1 VLSVSDRNYL
11 KIGIK
16 QDPLPALYNSWF
28 KVAKQ
33 FRGKGMASKDKF
45 DRRPGGESPLTAAI
59 SARDGETMAMVRQ
72 AIQEKRMRL
81 AYQPV
86 VMAADTSRIAFHEG
100 LMRVIDPSGRVIPA
114 REFIDAV
121 EADELGRQ
129 IDCLALDIGLTT
141 LSRFPQVRLSV
152 NMSARS
158 VGYPRWMRILRKAL
172 SSDKTIAERLILEI
186 TESSAMLVPELVI
199 AFMDDLQAQGVS
211 FALDD
216 FGAGQTA
223 FRYFRDFFFDVVKLD
238 GQFIRNI
245 HRDPDNQALVRA
257 LMSIGQH
264 FDMMT
269 IAESVEN
276 LDDANWLQAA
286 GIDCMQGYLFGAPTV
301 RPAWIEDRKQKTA

>member
-1 VLSVSDRNYL
+1 MP
-11 KIGIK
+11 KIGTN
-16 QDPLPALYNSWF
+16 PEFLPVLNGRHCRLAGNFGETFRSAGQAMALLH
-28 KVAKQ
+28 
-33 FRGKGMASKDKF
+33 RI
-45 DRRPGGESPLTAAI
+45 DRQAGDESPLAAVVA
-59 SARDGETMAMVRQ
+59 ARDGETLSMVRR

-86 VMAADTSRIAFHEG
+86 VVAADPARIAFHEG
-100 LMRVIDPSGRVIPA
+100 LIRVIDPSGRVIPA
-114 REFIDAV
+114 RDFIDAV
-121 EADELGRQ
+121 ETDELGRQ

-141 LSRFPQVRLSV
+141 LARFPQIRLSV

-158 VGYPRWMRILRKAL
+158 IGYPRWMKILRKGLAT
-172 SSDKTIAERLILEI
+172 DETIGPRLILEI
-186 TESSAMLVPELVI
+186 TEGSAMLVPELVV

-223 FRYFRDFFFDVVKLD
+223 FRYFRDFFFDVVKID

-245 HRDPDNQALVRA
+245 HADRDNQALTRA

-264 FDMMT
+264 FDMLT
-269 IAESVEN
+269 IAESVETTQ
-276 LDDANWLQAA
+276 DAEWLQAA

-301 RPAWIEDRKQKTA
+301 RPAWVDDRKSKTG

>member
-1 VLSVSDRNYL
+1 MAFINRIDR
-11 KIGIK
+11 
-16 QDPLPALYNSWF
+16 Q
-28 KVAKQ
+28 
-33 FRGKGMASKDKF
+33 
-45 DRRPGGESPLTAAI
+45 PGDESPLAAVI
-59 SARDGETMAMVRQ
+59 AARDGETMTMVRR
-72 AIQEKRMRL
+72 AIHEKRLRL

-86 VMAADTSRIAFHEG
+86 VVAADPSRVAFHEG
-100 LMRVIDPSGRVIPA
+100 LIRVIDPTGRVIPA
-114 REFIDAV
+114 RDFIDAV

-141 LSRFPQVRLSV
+141 LARFPQVRLSV

-172 SSDKTIAERLILEI
+172 ASDKTIGARLILEI
-186 TESSAMLVPELVI
+186 TESSAMMVPELVI

-223 FRYFRDFFFDVVKLD
+223 FRYFRDFFFDVIKID
-238 GQFIRNI
+238 GQFIRNV
-245 HRDPDNQALVRA
+245 HRDPDNQALTRA

-264 FDMMT
+264 FGMLT

-276 LDDANWLQAA
+276 AQDAEWLQAA
-286 GIDCMQGYLFGAPTV
+286 GIDCMQGYAFGAPTL
-301 RPAWIEDRKQKTA
+301 RPACVEARKDQTG

>member
-1 VLSVSDRNYL
+1 VAFINRIDRQA
-11 KIGIK
+11 G
-16 QDPLPALYNSWF
+16 D
-28 KVAKQ
+28 
-33 FRGKGMASKDKF
+33 
-45 DRRPGGESPLTAAI
+45 ESPLAAAI
-59 SARDGETMAMVRQ
+59 AARDGETMAMVRR
-72 AIQEKRMRL
+72 AVHEKRMRL

-86 VMAADTSRIAFHEG
+86 VVGADPSRIAFYEG
-100 LMRVIDPSGRVIPA
+100 LMRVIDPTGRVIPA
-114 REFIDAV
+114 RDFIGAI

-141 LSRFPQVRLSV
+141 LARFPHVRLSI

-158 VGYPRWMRILRKAL
+158 VGYPRWMKILRKGLAAE
-172 SSDKTIAERLILEI
+172 KTIGERLILEI

-199 AFMDDLQAQGVS
+199 AFMDDLQAHGVS

-223 FRYFRDFFFDVVKLD
+223 FRYFRDFLFDVIKID

-245 HRDPDNQALVRA
+245 HSDPDNQALTRA

-264 FDMMT
+264 FDMLT
-269 IAESVEN
+269 IAESVETVA
-276 LDDANWLQAA
+276 DAEWLQAA

-301 RPAWIEDRKQKTA
+301 RPAWVSAHKSKSG

>member
-1 VLSVSDRNYL
+1 
-11 KIGIK
+11 
-16 QDPLPALYNSWF
+16 
-28 KVAKQ
+28 
-33 FRGKGMASKDKF
+33 MAFKDKF

-86 VMAADTSRIAFHEG
+86 VMGADTSRIAFHEG

-141 LSRFPQVRLSV
+141 LSRFPGVRLSV

-172 SSDKTIAERLILEI
+172 SADKTIAERLILEI

-223 FRYFRDFFFDVVKLD
+223 FRYFRDFFFDVVKID

-257 LMSIGQH
+257 LMSIAQH

-269 IAESVEN
+269 IAESVES

-301 RPAWIEDRKQKTA
+301 RPAWIEDRKRKQA